1 MAYLKG
7 MKDKGTLM
15 VSISGI
21 RGIFGNGLDASVI
34 VTYASAFGTWCCR
47 QAEKNGTAPL
57 VIVGRDARVTGK
69 ICAQLVVATLQSV
82 GCDVMDV
89 DLATTPT
96 VAMAVLHEKAT
107 GGVILSA
114 SHNPAEWNA
123 LKLLGKDG
131 EFLRATEAKEV
142 IEIASNQEQVT
153 VQYNRLGGYSS
164 EQYLFKHINAI
175 LDLPYIDT
183 SAIARRNFR
192 VVVDGIN
199 SVGGFAIPTLL
210 EEIGVKNEQIIV
222 LNGTP
227 DGMFAHNPE
236 PLPAHLTEITDAVR
250 REKADLGIVV
260 DPDADRLALVANGG
274 SYVSE
279 ELTQVMVADFILR
292 DHKGPLVTNLSSS
305 RALEDIGALY
315 GVNVYRSA
323 VGEINVVDKMKEVG
337 AVLGGEGNG
346 GVILPELHYGRDAL
360 VGTALMLQHLTN
372 LNCSLSDLKERMPSY
387 TMTKGKIPLGDLN
400 ADEALRVL
408 EEKYRGERLS
418 TVDGL
423 KIDFEEGWVH
433 LRKSNTE
440 PIARIYTEARTREKA
455 EELARR
461 FNQEL
466 QAVNV

>member
-1 MAYLKG
+1 
-7 MKDKGTLM
+7 M

-34 VTYASAFGTWCCR
+34 VRYASAFGTWCYR
-47 QAEKNGTAPL
+47 RAESQGYRPL
-57 VIVGRDARVTGK
+57 VVVGRDARVTGK
-69 ICAQLVVATLQSV
+69 ICAQLVVSTLQSV

-131 EFLRATEAKEV
+131 EFLRATEAQEV
-142 IEIASNQEQVT
+142 IEIAKSQAQIT
-153 VQYNRLGGYSS
+153 VPYNRLGAYSA

-175 LDLPYIDT
+175 LDLPFID
-183 SAIARRNFR
+183 SSSIAGRGFK

-199 SVGGFAIPTLL
+199 SVGGFAIPALL
-210 EEIGVKNEQIIV
+210 EEVGVKKEDIIV

-227 DGMFAHNPE
+227 NGLFAHNPE
-236 PLPAHLTEITDAVR
+236 PLPAHLTEITEVVR
-250 REKADLGIVV
+250 REQADLGIVV

-274 SYVSE
+274 TYVSE
-279 ELTQVMVADFILR
+279 ELTQVIAADFILHDR
-292 DHKGPLVTNLSSS
+292 KGPVVTNLSSS
-305 RALEDIGALY
+305 RALDDIAASH
-315 GVNVYRSA
+315 GVDVFRSA
-323 VGEINVVDKMKEVG
+323 VGEINVVDKMKEVR

-360 VGTALMLQHLTN
+360 VGTAIVLQHLTN
-372 LNCSLSDLKERMPSY
+372 LNCTLAELQQRMPAY

-400 ADEALRVL
+400 ADEVLRVL
-408 EEKYRGERLS
+408 EGKFAGERLS

-423 KIDFEEGWVH
+423 KIDFEDGWVH

-440 PIARIYTEARTREKA
+440 PIVRIYTEAKTKEKA
-455 EELARR
+455 EELSKR
-461 FNQEL
+461 FNLEL
-466 QAVNV
+466 QAVSV